1 MIKDIDG
8 AYSQLVQMQQNNKH
22 VENTKGKEI
31 EDSNAQK
38 RLSCSKN
45 PSGRSQ
51 KFSISS
57 WKSASK
63 GSSSR
68 YSLAYDLGVTAA
80 IDFHESIRRDDGAE
94 SSEYIVDSNRNL
106 STQKLM
112 SLAYLNKPEVP
123 IMLVGT
129 IAASIN
135 GAVYPVFGLLLSTSI
150 KIFYESHHELR
161 KDSRFWALMFVV
173 IGVVVMIV
181 APLQNYAFGIAGAK
195 LIQRIRSMT
204 FAKLVYQE
212 ISWFDDPANSW

>member
-1 MIKDIDG
+1 
-8 AYSQLVQMQQNNKH
+8 MQQKNKY

-38 RLSCSKN
+38 HLSYSKN
-45 PSGRSQ
+45 VSGRSRR
-51 KFSISS
+51 FSNSNRR
-57 WKSASK
+57 SASK
-63 GSSSR
+63 GLSSR
-68 YSLAYDLGVTAA
+68 FSVAYDLGVTGVV
-80 IDFHESIRRDDGAE
+80 DFHENIRRDDGAE
-94 SSEYIVDSNRNL
+94 SSEYIVDSYRNV

-135 GAVYPVFGLLLSTSI
+135 GAIFPVFGLLVSTAI

-161 KDSRFWALMFVV
+161 KDSRFWALLFVV
-173 IGVVVMIV
+173 IGVVAMIV
-181 APLQNYAFGIAGAK
+181 APLQNYAFGVSGAK